1 MPDRQGPSDIAFLP
15 EAASSWCA
23 PPLPAFLPDIG
34 RE

>member
-1 MPDRQGPSDIAFLP
+1 MPDRQGPSDIALLP
-15 EAASSWCA
+15 EAASLRCT